1 MNDASAKLINYR
13 QSPRKVRLLAD
24 LVRGKTA
31 EHAIN
36 LLATLPKRG
45 SEPMIKLIQ
54 SAVANSKLSS
64 REVVISTIQVNSGIV
79 FKRMMPRARGRSAPI
94 RKKTSTITLGLQK
107 RTEPKPKTKK
117 GAKAEPVAEVA
128 ATTN

>member
-1 MNDASAKLINYR
+1 MADASAKLKNYR

-45 SEPMIKLIQ
+45 SEPMIKLIE
-54 SAVANSKLSS
+54 SAVANSKMSS

-94 RKKTSTITLGLQK
+94 RKKSSTITMGLTK
-107 RTEPKPKTKK
+107 RVEKK
-117 GAKAEPVAEVA
+117 K
-128 ATTN
+128 

>member
-1 MNDASAKLINYR
+1 MAEGSAKLKNYR

-24 LVRGKTA
+24 LVRGKSA

-45 SEPMIKLIQ
+45 SEPMIKLIE
-54 SAVANSKLSS
+54 SAVSNSGLSS
-64 REVVISTIQVNSGIV
+64 REVIISAIQVNSGVV

-94 RKKTSTITLGLQK
+94 RKKSSTITMSLAK
-107 RTEPKPKTKK
+107 RPETVKK
-117 GAKAEPVAEVA
+117 AKAVKAPKDPVV
-128 ATTN
+128 TIKN

>member
-1 MNDASAKLINYR
+1 MSDASAKLKNYR

-36 LLATLPKRG
+36 LLMTLPKRG
-45 SEPMIKLIQ
+45 SDPMIKLIQ
-54 SAVANSKLSS
+54 SAVSNSKLSS
-64 REVVISTIQVNSGIV
+64 REVIISTIQVNSGIV

-94 RKKTSTITLGLQK
+94 KKKSSTITLALSK
-107 RTEPKPKTKK
+107 RPESVKKVK
-117 GAKAEPVAEVA
+117 GAKAKETATAE
-128 ATTN
+128 TTI